1 MEISIKEFLTSNF
14 SLDCSKYEIEN
25 LNLFSILTQAYK
37 DSKKFNSLD
46 FGGNDRLL
54 QLIDTIGYNNL
65 VNDGSFRT
73 AMIKIS
79 LSNGDSSVKKFL
91 MKKYVNHF
99 NQQEKTCFLLI
110 PLKNPTEQYLIF
122 ESLSQKQSSIT
133 KLFDMDF
140 LLTQKELKEE
150 FKYFSKDKINKIDS
164 NNSNFTFLGNLF
176 SKEYDNQIYY
186 IAFFVR
192 NKSFLN
198 CSFKYQS
205 CFGLK
210 YMKKTLP
217 KTLEVDFWLDNGN
230 VKFNV
235 LNSEKNQNLLNID
248 LINLFVKKFKTDIEK
263 MLLNC

>member
-73 AMIKIS
+73 TMIKIP
-79 LSNGDSSVKKFL
+79 LSNGDKLVKKFL
-91 MKKYVNHF
+91 MKKYANHF
-99 NQQEKTCFLLI
+99 NQQEKTGFLLI
-110 PLKNPTEQYLIF
+110 SLKNPTEQYLIF
-122 ESLSQKQSSIT
+122 ESLSHKHGSIT

-176 SKEYDNQIYY
+176 
-186 IAFFVR
+186 
-192 NKSFLN
+192 
-198 CSFKYQS
+198 
-205 CFGLK
+205 
-210 YMKKTLP
+210 
-217 KTLEVDFWLDNGN
+217 
-230 VKFNV
+230 
-235 LNSEKNQNLLNID
+235 
-248 LINLFVKKFKTDIEK
+248 
-263 MLLNC
+263 